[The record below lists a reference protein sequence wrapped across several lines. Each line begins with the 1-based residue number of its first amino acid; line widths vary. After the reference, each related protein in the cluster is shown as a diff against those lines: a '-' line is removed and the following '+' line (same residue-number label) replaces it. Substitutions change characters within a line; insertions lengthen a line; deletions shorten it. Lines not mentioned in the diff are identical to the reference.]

1 MSTNLDSL
9 QTRHSNLLAWLQQ
22 PKTQQ
27 LLQMLEVEA
36 NALQEIV
43 LNRSPGDTGRDT
55 QMELILREQS
65 IGEIRGLRRIANVIK
80 QEQDEILEEAKT
92 QNIIL

>member
-1 MSTNLDSL
+1 
-9 QTRHSNLLAWLQQ
+9 
-22 PKTQQ
+22 
-27 LLQMLEVEA
+27 MLEVEA

-43 LNRSPGDTGRDT
+43 LNRSPGDSGRDT

>member
-1 MSTNLDSL
+1 
-9 QTRHSNLLAWLQQ
+9 
-22 PKTQQ
+22 
-27 LLQMLEVEA
+27 MLEVEA

>member
-1 MSTNLDSL
+1 
-9 QTRHSNLLAWLQQ
+9 
-22 PKTQQ
+22 
-27 LLQMLEVEA
+27 MLEVEA

-43 LNRSPGDTGRDT
+43 LNRSPGDSGRDT

-65 IGEIRGLRRIANVIK
+65 IGEIRGLRHIANVIK

>member
-1 MSTNLDSL
+1 
-9 QTRHSNLLAWLQQ
+9 LLAWLQQ

>member
-1 MSTNLDSL
+1 MSTNSDSL
-9 QTRHSNLLAWLQQ
+9 QTRHSNLSAWLLQ